1 MKGAINNCLRRGSAK
16 SVTLPNIEFTSAE
29 RTRRS
34 DKTFDV
40 RKCNPVDYR
49 IKNGRV
55 PRRFKKYL
63 PVTLGKGCKLV
74 GSIGLRF
81 QTESNLV
88 EGVSKPKIFF
98 FDKLGTKKDFSLT
111 ARHKAYSLGN
121 IAFSGGFNTNWVNLK
136 SMSENGRRSCYS
148 NAEIFKAVRARW
160 KIDLVLPYIASIP
173 KDS

>member
-16 SVTLPNIEFTSAE
+16 SVILPNVEFTPAE
-29 RTRRS
+29 RTRKSERI
-34 DKTFDV
+34 FNV

-49 IKNGRV
+49 IRNGRV

-81 QTESNLV
+81 KTESKLV
-88 EGVSKPKIFF
+88 EGVSKPLIFF

-111 ARHKAYSLGN
+111 ARHKAYSIGN
-121 IAFSGGFNTNWVNLK
+121 IAFSGGFNTN
-136 SMSENGRRSCYS
+136 
-148 NAEIFKAVRARW
+148 
-160 KIDLVLPYIASIP
+160 
-173 KDS
+173 